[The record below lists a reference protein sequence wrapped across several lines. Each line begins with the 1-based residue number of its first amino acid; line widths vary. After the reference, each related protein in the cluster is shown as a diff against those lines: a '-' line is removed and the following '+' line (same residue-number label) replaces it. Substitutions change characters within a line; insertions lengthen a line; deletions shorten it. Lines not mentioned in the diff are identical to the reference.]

1 MSSLKKVFSFL
12 LTAALAV
19 LHSSL
24 DVASLSVNVEAK
36 AEANALLNWKASLQ
50 NETQSHLSSWTLHP
64 NNATN
69 SSSNQNKSSIPCSWY
84 GISCNQAGSV
94 IRLNL
99 TNLGLKGTLHEFSF
113 SSLPNLTFVDLS
125 INELFGTIPVEISN
139 LSKLIYLDL
148 SFNNLSGEIPPQI
161 GLLTNLEVLHLVEN
175 QLNGLIPWEIGQ
187 LRSLIELLLYANRL
201 HGCIPTSLGNLSYLL
216 TYISTIIPLRVAFLH
231 L

>member
-36 AEANALLNWKASLQ
+36 AEANALLNWKANLQ
-50 NETQSHLSSWTLHP
+50 NETQSHLPSWTLHP

-69 SSSNQNKSSIPCSWY
+69 SSSNQNKSSIPCSRY

-99 TNLGLKGTLHEFSF
+99 TNSGLKGRLHEFSF

-125 INELFGTIPVEISN
+125 MNELFGTIPVEISN

-148 SFNNLSGEIPPQI
+148 SLSNLPGEIPPQI
-161 GLLTNLEVLHLVEN
+161 GLLTNLEVLQDLHLVEN
-175 QLNGLIPWEIGQ
+175 QLYGSIPWEIGQ
-187 LRSLIELLLYANRL
+187 LKSLTEFF
-201 HGCIPTSLGNLSYLL
+201 GMPTTSMA
-216 TYISTIIPLRVAFLH
+216 AFLLH
-231 L
+231 